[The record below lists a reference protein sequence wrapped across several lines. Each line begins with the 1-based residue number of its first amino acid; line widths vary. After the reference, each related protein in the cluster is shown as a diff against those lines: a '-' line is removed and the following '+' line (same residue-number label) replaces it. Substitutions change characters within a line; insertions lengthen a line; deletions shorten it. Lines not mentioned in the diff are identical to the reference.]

1 MQDAQQR
8 MAELERMLDALRNA
22 RPMTAEEMRRA
33 QQRQRGQQQMG
44 ALQDMIGRQGGLLDH
59 NQSRQQSSNP
69 DEQGDSTPGSQTPNA
84 AQQREADQRV
94 QQALRRALGEMM
106 QQFGDLTGKIPQS
119 LGEADQDM
127 RGAAQALGQGQD
139 KAAGDAEEQAIEALQ
154 KGGQQMSQQ
163 MAQQFGNGQ
172 SGEGSQPG
180 DQPGLALQDG
190 PDDGP
195 GFGPLPG
202 HAGRRDPLGRRFGE
216 GHNGA
221 DETDDVT
228 VPDQAARQRAQ
239 EIEQTLRERG
249 ADRSRPQEEL
259 DYINRLL
266 KQF

>member
-1 MQDAQQR
+1 MRELEQAIQNRMQALMDQLRQNGQQLPPNADAQRLNSQDMQRLAEQAREAARQGRMQDAQQR

-59 NQSRQQSSNP
+59 TQSRQQSSNP
-69 DEQGDSTPGSQTPNA
+69 DEQGDNAPASQTPDA

-127 RGAAQALGQGQD
+127 RSAAQALGQGQD
-139 KAAGDAEEQAIEALQ
+139 KAAGDAEQQAIEALQ
-154 KGGQQMSQQ
+154 KGGQQMGQQ

-195 GFGPLPG
+195 GSSP
-202 HAGRRDPLGRRFGE
+202 
-216 GHNGA
+216 
-221 DETDDVT
+221 
-228 VPDQAARQRAQ
+228 ARPCRPS
-239 EIEQTLRERG
+239 
-249 ADRSRPQEEL
+249 RSARPTF
-259 DYINRLL
+259 R
-266 KQF
+266 